1 MAKKLAKGDEVAVTG
16 GRHKGT
22 VGRVTEPTSIT
33 TSKNKVE
40 PRGKRRTIG
49 VTNKNA
55 EKLAKPKQG
64 FFAWL
69 FDK

>member
-1 MAKKLAKGDEVAVTG
+1 MAKKFSKGDDVAVTG
-16 GRHKGT
+16 GPHKGT
-22 VGRVTEPTSIT
+22 VGRVTKTTDIT
-33 TSKNKVE
+33 TSKSRVE
-40 PRGKRRTIG
+40 PRGKKRTIG

-64 FFAWL
+64 FVAWL

>member
-1 MAKKLAKGDEVAVTG
+1 MTKKFGKGDEVAVTG

-22 VGRVTEPTSIT
+22 VGRVTETTGMT
-33 TSKNKVE
+33 TSKNRVE
-40 PRGKRRTIG
+40 PRGRRRTIG
-49 VTNKNA
+49 VANKNA

-64 FFAWL
+64 FFGWL

>member
-1 MAKKLAKGDEVAVTG
+1 MAKKFGKGDEVAVTG
-16 GRHKGT
+16 GRHRGT
-22 VGRVTEPTSIT
+22 VGRVTKPTDIT
-33 TSKNKVE
+33 TSKNTIE
-40 PRGKRRTIG
+40 PRSKRRTIG

-55 EKLAKPKQG
+55 EKLARPKQG